1 MSKRIHS
8 MKEELLSVAIQHK
21 SSRVLTRKELQIEVK
36 KVIQN
41 EDLYDGKYKRLLS
54 VAKEI
59 IIIDGN

>member
-1 MSKRIHS
+1 